1 MARNGIFPM
10 ELSYYNISAFQHLLL
25 CVLFRC
31 DSSLKI
37 IFAYVQIVFQ
47 PGIFVAEFSVVE
59 IVGISFFQ
67 EIYRRF

>member
-1 MARNGIFPM
+1 M
-10 ELSYYNISAFQHLLL
+10 
-25 CVLFRC
+25 
-31 DSSLKI
+31 

-59 IVGISFFQ
+59 MVGISFFQ